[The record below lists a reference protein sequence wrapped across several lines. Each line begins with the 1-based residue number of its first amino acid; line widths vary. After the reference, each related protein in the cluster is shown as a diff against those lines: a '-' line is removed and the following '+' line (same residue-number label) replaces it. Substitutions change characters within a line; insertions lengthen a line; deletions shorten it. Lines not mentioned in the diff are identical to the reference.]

1 MTTFVLVL
9 AGVWV
14 VVGLIMFI
22 KEIRNAPLM
31 PDDYE

>member
-22 KEIRNAPLM
+22 KEIRNAPT
-31 PDDYE
+31 YAR